1 MRLPIFH
8 AENLAG
14 NPTCIKADE
23 IAAVVEQP
31 KEGKVIIGTRNGREY
46 GFSAKVI
53 KEYYFSIF
61 QDHLTDCEAPD
72 LSEMVFAIVEYKLNK
87 SAHIVIRRRERRI

>member
-31 KEGKVIIGTRNGREY
+31 KEGKVIIATRNGREY
-46 GFSAKVI
+46 GFSSKVI
-53 KEYYFSIF
+53 KDYYNSIF
-61 QDHLTDCEAPD
+61 QNQLSYCENPD
-72 LSEMVFAIVEYKLNK
+72 LSGAVFAIVEHELKTSQLK
-87 SAHIVIRRRERRI
+87 PWDL

>member
-1 MRLPIFH
+1 MKLPIFH

-53 KEYYFSIF
+53 KEYYSSIF
-61 QDHLTDCEAPD
+61 QDNLMGCEATD
-72 LSEMVFAIVEYKLNK
+72 LSEMVFAIVEHLLNNCLK
-87 SAHIVIRRRERRI
+87 ITTR